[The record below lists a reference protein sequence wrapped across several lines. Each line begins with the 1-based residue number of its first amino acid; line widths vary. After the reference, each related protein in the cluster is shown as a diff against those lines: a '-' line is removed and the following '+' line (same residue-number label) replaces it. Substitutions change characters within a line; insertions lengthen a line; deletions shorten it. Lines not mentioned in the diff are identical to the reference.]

1 MEGQDPHGVPG
12 VPLVEG
18 MDPHGEPG
26 VPLVEGMDPHGEQ
39 QIQQQQD
46 IVEGS
51 DTSPHEEPRDMGK
64 DPVEEACPHGVISRC
79 RHVEDTCP
87 HVMPRLSGASDGCL
101 RERKSTE
108 ETLTASLTT

>member
-18 MDPHGEPG
+18 MDPHGE
-26 VPLVEGMDPHGEQ
+26 
-39 QIQQQQD
+39 QQQD
-46 IVEGS
+46 IVEG
-51 DTSPHEEPRDMGK
+51 TSPHEEPRDMGK
-64 DPVEEACPHGVISRC
+64 DPVEEACPHGVVSRSM
-79 RHVEDTCP
+79 HVEEACP

>member
-51 DTSPHEEPRDMGK
+51 DTSPHEESRDMGK
-64 DPVEEACPHGVISRC
+64 DPVEEACPRGVISRC
-79 RHVEDTCP
+79 RHVEETCP
-87 HVMPRLSGASDGCL
+87 HVMHRPSGASERCL
-101 RERKSTE
+101 RVRGSTGE
-108 ETLTASLTT
+108 SLTVSSTT